1 MKNPYEV
8 LGLDENASQEE
19 LETRYKKLKEEYSE
33 GRFLAGEEG
42 MIAAR
47 NLTEL
52 ENAWREIQAKTV
64 VAEETKGGGD
74 FEYIERLIKDSRYDD
89 AQTVLDSISEREGEW
104 HYYQSIIY
112 YKREWLAECKKQ
124 LEAAIACDP
133 GNQKYRTTLEKLN
146 IVMGNSK
153 TNPESMGQ
161 NPNMNQQYVE
171 QPHGDALSNCCLAYC
186 FTSLCCDCMQCC
198 M

>member
-19 LETRYKKLKEEYSE
+19 LENRYKKLKEEYSE
-33 GRFLAGEEG
+33 GRFVAGEEG

-112 YKREWLAECKKQ
+112 YKRELACRV
-124 LEAAIACDP
+124 
-133 GNQKYRTTLEKLN
+133 QKTARGGYCLR
-146 IVMGNSK
+146 S
-153 TNPESMGQ
+153 GQ
-161 NPNMNQQYVE
+161 PKIPYY
-171 QPHGDALSNCCLAYC
+171 A
-186 FTSLCCDCMQCC
+186 
-198 M
+198 